1 MKVAITG
8 HQNGIGAELFRLF
21 TENGFEC
28 IGFDKAGQRDPV
40 DIRKLNIKHMED
52 CDMFINNAWDE
63 FVQVQLFHMVWN
75 KWKNDDTKTI
85 VNISSMNANRDE
97 ISTYNTSKRMLD
109 DLSTRSVFQGK
120 CRTHNVKFGWV
131 DTNFVR
137 NKKATFLMSPEE
149 AAQMVYDT
157 VLHKYY
163 IPSIGI
169 MAKK

>member
-1 MKVAITG
+1 
-8 HQNGIGAELFRLF
+8 
-21 TENGFEC
+21 
-28 IGFDKAGQRDPV
+28 
-40 DIRKLNIKHMED
+40 
-52 CDMFINNAWDE
+52 
-63 FVQVQLFHMVWN
+63 
-75 KWKNDDTKTI
+75 
-85 VNISSMNANRDE
+85 
-97 ISTYNTSKRMLD
+97 
-109 DLSTRSVFQGK
+109 
-120 CRTHNVKFGWV
+120 V